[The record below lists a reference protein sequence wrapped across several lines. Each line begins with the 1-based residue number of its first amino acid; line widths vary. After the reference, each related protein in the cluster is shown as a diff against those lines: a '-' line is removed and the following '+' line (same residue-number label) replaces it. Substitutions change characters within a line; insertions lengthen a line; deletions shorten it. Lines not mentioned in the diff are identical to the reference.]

1 MEPVT
6 DTTDALPPAEGL
18 LTIGAFAARARLSPK
33 ALRLYDRLG
42 LLRPAHVDDT
52 TGYRYY
58 RVAQVERARLVFLLR
73 GLDMPLARIAEV
85 VERQE
90 TDGQAAADLVSAYWA
105 DVEERLAGQRTL
117 AHYLR
122 GRLSGRSSEL
132 YATFEVHTVD
142 VPEQWVITEK
152 RHTLVEELPVWI
164 PASLGRLEA
173 AAEECGGTT
182 GVPFVVY
189 HAEVSQE
196 SDGPVESCVPVADPE
211 AARSW
216 AARHARAWN
225 TTARLEPAHRI
236 AYTRITKAQVA
247 NPQIHA
253 AYEAVEAWLTNQNLP
268 YAGPCREIYFTDWDD
283 AGPEDEVCDVAFP
296 IAP

>member
-6 DTTDALPPAEGL
+6 NALPPAEGL

-42 LLRPAHVDDT
+42 LLRPAHVDDA

-58 RVAQVERARLVFLLR
+58 RAAQVERARLVFLLR

-142 VPEQWVITEK
+142 VPEQWVITEN

-173 AAEECGGTT
+173 AAKECGGTT
-182 GVPFVVY
+182 GAPFVVY
-189 HAEVSQE
+189 YSEVSQE
-196 SDGPVESCVPVADPE
+196 SDGPVESCVPVADPA
-211 AARSW
+211 AARAW

-225 TTARLEPAHRI
+225 TTARLEPARRL

-253 AYEAVEAWLTNQNLP
+253 AYEAVEAWLTKEGLA
-268 YAGPCREIYFTDWDD
+268 YAGPCREIYFTDWDES
-283 AGPEDEVCDVAFP
+283 GPEDEVCDVAFP
-296 IAP
+296 V